1 VTRTGGVDLFPP
13 GAAID
18 PSTYRSS
25 LDACG
30 VDHEWIDGAE
40 VRRRFPAFGRGTAVT
55 DDVMAIY
62 SDETGIIPAAEATAI
77 LHRLAVEHGARLR
90 PGVAVRALRPVGGEV
105 DVVTDDAVVR
115 CGSVVVCAD
124 AWTNRLLRPLGH
136 GIELVVT
143 REQVTYFA
151 TADVDDLRSGRL
163 PVWIWMDDPSFYG
176 FPEFGVPGAFQGRRG
191 LRRSR
196 RRPGHAHVDADPVM
210 ERRLAEFVVRLVGGR
225 GALPRTTSCLYTL
238 TPDRDFV
245 VDRLLDCPQVVV
257 GLGAAHGFKFGAWFG
272 RQLAAWVTGGDF
284 GPEFAPFAITRQALR
299 LPATRAAWL
308 V

>member
-1 VTRTGGVDLFPP
+1 MTSQVVRRPGGVGGGPAGFAERGHRIRGLAPVGWSVVVVAVLIVGAVVVGCLVHPCHPGVAKYQALLGHARGALHGHSRIIRRSYHTPAYVRLTAVAYASWALVEQDSDATIVTRTGGVDLFPP

-18 PSTYRSS
+18 PSAYRSS

-124 AWTNRLLRPLGH
+124 AWT
-136 GIELVVT
+136 
-143 REQVTYFA
+143 
-151 TADVDDLRSGRL
+151 TA
-163 PVWIWMDDPSFYG
+163 
-176 FPEFGVPGAFQGRRG
+176 
-191 LRRSR
+191 
-196 RRPGHAHVDADPVM
+196 
-210 ERRLAEFVVRLVGGR
+210 
-225 GALPRTTSCLYTL
+225 C
-238 TPDRDFV
+238 
-245 VDRLLDCPQVVV
+245 
-257 GLGAAHGFKFGAWFG
+257 
-272 RQLAAWVTGGDF
+272 
-284 GPEFAPFAITRQALR
+284 
-299 LPATRAAWL
+299 
-308 V
+308 